1 MDEKTRARSRRPKN
15 IVLIGMPA
23 SGKTVLGRIV
33 AKRMKLSFVDMDKKI
48 EQDAGRSIS
57 EIFAAEGESA
67 FRALEA
73 ACAAEL
79 GAREGLVI
87 STGGGAVK
95 SEENMRALG
104 ANGVIVF
111 IDRRVEDILT
121 SNMKNRP
128 LLRDDPS
135 RVYALYRERIGLYRR
150 WADVEVKNRGS
161 VYQTA
166 AAIVRAARARMHG
179 RRF

>member
-1 MDEKTRARSRRPKN
+1 MDRKIPARQVEN

-23 SGKTVLGRIV
+23 SGKSVLGRIV
-33 AKRMKLSFVDMDKKI
+33 ARRLKLDFVDMDKKI
-48 EQDAGRSIS
+48 EQDAGKSIS
-57 EIFAAEGESA
+57 AIFAEEGEGA

-79 GAREGLVI
+79 GARGGVVI
-87 STGGGAVK
+87 STGGGVVK
-95 SEENMRALG
+95 NEGNMRALG
-104 ANGVIVF
+104 AKAVIIFV
-111 IDRRVEDILT
+111 DRSVEDILT
-121 SNMKNRP
+121 ANMKDRP

-150 WADVEVKNRGS
+150 WADVEVKNRGNIYR
-161 VYQTA
+161 VA
-166 AAIVRAARARMHG
+166 GAIVRAARAQMRG